1 MAGRRGFTLVELLVV
16 IGICGLLLS
25 ISFPTLSFF
34 RGIIYLDAS
43 AQTLASELR
52 KAQGRALCEN
62 DTCEYERFKFSKTGF
77 PLPGGSG
84 TRILTDGRGHSRKV
98 ILSSAGRV
106 RVE

>member
-1 MAGRRGFTLVELLVV
+1 MAGRGGFTLVELLVV

-25 ISFPTLSFF
+25 ISFPTLSSL
-34 RGIIYLDAS
+34 RGMVYLDAS
-43 AQTLASELR
+43 AQTMASELR
-52 KAQGRALCEN
+52 KTQSRALCEN
-62 DTCEYERFKFSKTGF
+62 DTREYERFKFSKTGF

-84 TRILTDGRGHSRKV
+84 TQTLTDGRGHSRKV